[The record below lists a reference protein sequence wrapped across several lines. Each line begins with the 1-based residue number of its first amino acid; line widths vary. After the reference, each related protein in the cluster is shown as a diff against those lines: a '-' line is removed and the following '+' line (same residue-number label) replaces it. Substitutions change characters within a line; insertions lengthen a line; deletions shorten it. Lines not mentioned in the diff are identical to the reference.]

1 MVLLRLP
8 DDDNVEQ
15 IVLMSA
21 LLVFIGIAFALL
33 IPPVMAE
40 ITLII
45 QELEG
50 KKPGIFG
57 ANGAY
62 AQGVRKH
69 THSEIGSEEILWTDE
84 HFSTDCLM

>member
-8 DDDNVEQ
+8 NDDSVEQ
-15 IVLMSA
+15 IALMSA
-21 LLVFIGIAFALL
+21 LLVLLGIAFALV

-40 ITLII
+40 ITLIL

-50 KKPGIFG
+50 EKPGIFG

-62 AQGVRKH
+62 AQGVRKN
-69 THSEIGSEEILWTDE
+69 THSDIRCEEL
-84 HFSTDCLM
+84 L